1 MTELL
6 SGATRWVRTAQSELL
21 EDHIVG
27 RIHDKSTTVDLAF
40 YELPEYYDH
49 LHRARSEASYR
60 PLAMLESM
68 ANLLQSSITLLGMV
82 AVLIPFGLWLPA
94 ALLVS
99 TLPAFYVVLRYGLLE
114 HQWRLGRTADE
125 RRVWYYD
132 WLLTARESASEMRLF
147 GLGRHFQ
154 SLYQGLRGRLRGERL
169 KLVQAQSLAE
179 LKAGAAALL
188 ISAAALGWMVW
199 RALQGV
205 VTLGDLALF
214 YQAFNQGQ
222 RLMRLLL
229 ENLGQIAANSR
240 FLGDLFEFLELKPQV
255 ESPRSPSPV
264 PRVLQKGVSFHQV
277 RFGYPGSERTV
288 LHDFSLTIPPGQ
300 ITAVVGPNG
309 AGKTTLIKLICRLY
323 DPQYGHVDF
332 DGINLRDFSLQELR
346 RAITVLF
353 QEPVRYNTTVAE
365 NIILGDLNSAPD
377 REKVQAAARAA
388 RADELI
394 ERLPDGYDTL
404 LGKWFVG
411 GTELSFGEWQRLSL
425 ARAFLRQAPVILL
438 DEPTSAMDS
447 WAEVDWLRCFSS
459 LATDRTALI
468 ITHRFTTAMHAD
480 LIHVMV
486 DGRIVESGSH
496 EELVTRGGRY
506 AESWK
511 QQIAT

>member
-1 MTELL
+1 M
-6 SGATRWVRTAQSELL
+6 
-21 EDHIVG
+21 
-27 RIHDKSTTVDLAF
+27 
-40 YELPEYYDH
+40 
-49 LHRARSEASYR
+49 
-60 PLAMLESM
+60 
-68 ANLLQSSITLLGMV
+68 
-82 AVLIPFGLWLPA
+82 
-94 ALLVS
+94 
-99 TLPAFYVVLRYGLLE
+99 LRYGLLE

-125 RRVWYYD
+125 RRVWYYG
-132 WLLTARESASEMRLF
+132 WLLTARENASEMRLF

-154 SLYQGLRGRLRGERL
+154 SLYQGLRGRLRGKRL

-240 FLGDLFEFLELKPQV
+240 FLGDLFEFLELKPRV

-264 PRVLQKGVSFHQV
+264 PWVLQKGVSFHQV

-323 DPQYGHVDF
+323 DPQSGHVDF

-425 ARAFLRQAPVILL
+425 ARAFL
-438 DEPTSAMDS
+438 
-447 WAEVDWLRCFSS
+447 
-459 LATDRTALI
+459 
-468 ITHRFTTAMHAD
+468 
-480 LIHVMV
+480 
-486 DGRIVESGSH
+486 
-496 EELVTRGGRY
+496 
-506 AESWK
+506 
-511 QQIAT
+511 

>member
-68 ANLLQSSITLLGMV
+68 GNLLQSSITLLGMV

-154 SLYQGLRGRLRGERL
+154 SLYQRLRGRLRGERL

-214 YQAFNQGQ
+214 YQAFNQGP

-288 LHDFSLTIPPGQ
+288 LQ
-300 ITAVVGPNG
+300 
-309 AGKTTLIKLICRLY
+309 
-323 DPQYGHVDF
+323 
-332 DGINLRDFSLQELR
+332 
-346 RAITVLF
+346 
-353 QEPVRYNTTVAE
+353 
-365 NIILGDLNSAPD
+365 
-377 REKVQAAARAA
+377 
-388 RADELI
+388 
-394 ERLPDGYDTL
+394 
-404 LGKWFVG
+404 
-411 GTELSFGEWQRLSL
+411 
-425 ARAFLRQAPVILL
+425 
-438 DEPTSAMDS
+438 
-447 WAEVDWLRCFSS
+447 
-459 LATDRTALI
+459 
-468 ITHRFTTAMHAD
+468 
-480 LIHVMV
+480 
-486 DGRIVESGSH
+486 
-496 EELVTRGGRY
+496 
-506 AESWK
+506 
-511 QQIAT
+511 